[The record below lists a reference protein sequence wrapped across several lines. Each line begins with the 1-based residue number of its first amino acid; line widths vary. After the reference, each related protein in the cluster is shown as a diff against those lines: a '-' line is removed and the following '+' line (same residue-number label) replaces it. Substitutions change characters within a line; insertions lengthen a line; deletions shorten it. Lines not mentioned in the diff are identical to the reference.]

1 MMSLLSGGSRGTES
15 TCFHYARSSRYSLNN
30 EIKFKMWSGVKTFFP
45 WIYVQS
51 TVEIE
56 IRACLALLLLFASFF
71 FFFLLFFLF
80 FLMFK
85 LNKLAKIHI
94 ATSRR
99 VVKFGC
105 LFNLSLS
112 MFRLGKFQHLLIK
125 SFYHCQFCFIILNFI
140 FVLLGPK
147 K

>member
-1 MMSLLSGGSRGTES
+1 MMSFLSGGSRGTES
-15 TCFHYARSSRYSLNN
+15 TCFHYARSSRYFLSTMKSN
-30 EIKFKMWSGVKTFFP
+30 SRCGVESKLSSHEFMCK
-45 WIYVQS
+45 VLLKLRS
-51 TVEIE
+51 VL
-56 IRACLALLLLFASFF
+56 CLALLLLFASFF

-94 ATSRR
+94 ATSRK

-140 FVLLGPK
+140 YCSPRP
-147 K
+147 

>member
-1 MMSLLSGGSRGTES
+1 MGLKALVS
-15 TCFHYARSSRYSLNN
+15 TTLGVVDTFSQQWNQIQDVEWSQNFLPMNLCAKYHWNWDPCLPSPASSFCF
-30 EIKFKMWSGVKTFFP
+30 F
-45 WIYVQS
+45 
-51 TVEIE
+51 
-56 IRACLALLLLFASFF
+56 LLLFFF
-71 FFFLLFFLF
+71 FFLF

-140 FVLLGPK
+140 YCSPRP
-147 K
+147 

>member
-1 MMSLLSGGSRGTES
+1 MMSFLSGGIRGTES
-15 TCFHYARSSRYSLNN
+15 TCFHYARSSRYFLSTMKSN
-30 EIKFKMWSGVKTFFP
+30 SRCGVGSKLSSHEFMCKVLLKLRSVLAQPCFFF
-45 WIYVQS
+45 
-51 TVEIE
+51 
-56 IRACLALLLLFASFF
+56 LLLSSSFF
-71 FFFLLFFLF
+71 FFFFLF

-140 FVLLGPK
+140 YCSPRP
-147 K
+147 